1 MADIKVSLT
10 QFLDFTMKGNSSS
23 KTKQV
28 RKIKYEEYSPGSDY
42 WRQLRNEIRKIHE
55 NDLPIELLYNL
66 IDRIVEKRKDNYRKS
81 ISQYIN
87 FIKSNQVEWF
97 SVGDSSWTFEDKLLV
112 RSQPEL
118 GLSVNGEPLL
128 LKIYYKGKNNR
139 VDKRKVQTTLHLMGL
154 SNKNFEPP
162 VGAKPAILNLHN
174 NKLYKLENVDRDL
187 ELSLNSEAMQFYY
200 LYNSI

>member
-1 MADIKVSLT
+1 MADIKISLT

-28 RKIKYEEYSPGSDY
+28 RRIKYDEYSPGSDY

-66 IDRIVEKRKDNYRKS
+66 IDRVIENRKDNYRKS

-87 FIKSNQVEWF
+87 FTRNNHVEWF
-97 SVGDSSWTFEDKLLV
+97 SIGDSSWTFEDKLLV

-118 GLSVNGEPLL
+118 GLFVNGEPLL
-128 LKIYYKGKNNR
+128 LKIYYKGKNNKI
-139 VDKRKVQTTLHLMGL
+139 DKRKVQTTLHLMEL
-154 SNKNFEPP
+154 SNRNFEPP
-162 VGAKPAILNLHN
+162 NGAKPAILNLHN
-174 NKLYKLENVDRDL
+174 NKLYWLENVDRDL